1 MPAWAE
7 ELLADKGQ
15 KQEVL
20 FFQESVERTRTK
32 VQTYYQ
38 KQFGVLLQESW
49 VLANDIAVSLFWSL
63 K

>member
-20 FFQESVERTRTK
+20 FFQELVERTRTK